1 MHSKLA
7 RPKARRTIKD
17 AKRTSWQ
24 QYVNKLNS
32 RTPIKK
38 IWHMIRK
45 VSGKNKKSECVHI
58 KSSDGN
64 VLLNKGYFQCI
75 RWKLSKKF
83 FQFNYSQ
90 QFQDIKVE
98 KERENLNF
106 QSQNKEKYNL
116 PFKLSELK
124 NSLDKSNDTTASP
137 DDMHYQILKHLPS
150 DALETLLNI
159 MNEIWRTGKFPE
171 DWHRAVIIPIPKP
184 GKDKTE
190 AMNYRPIALTS
201 CICKTME
208 RMINDRLVWF
218 LESNNL
224 ISGNQ
229 AGFRKNYSTN
239 DHLVRLESFIRDAFI
254 KQEHCVAI
262 FFDLEKAYDTTWKYG
277 IMKDLHDIGLRSRL
291 PNFISNFLSNRSFN
305 VRIGSTLSDTFE
317 QEQGVP
323 QGSIL
328 SPTLVNI
335 KINNIVKCVNDTDSS
350 LYVDDFGIFY
360 KSKKYGEY
368 RISTSKMSQ

>member
-1 MHSKLA
+1 MSAFTSALHDISEECIPKITTRSKRRNPWFNDECKTAINKRKSALRKFNKNPSRENHMHSKLA
-7 RPKARRTIKD
+7 RAKARRTIKD
-17 AKRTSWQ
+17 AKRTSWR

-38 IWHMIRK
+38 VWDMIRK

-58 KSSDGN
+58 KSSNSNMCYTTKEISNALGEN
-64 VLLNKGYFQCI
+64 FQ
-75 RWKLSKKF
+75 KNSSSS
-83 FQFNYSQ
+83 NYSQ

-106 QSQNKEKYNL
+106 QSQNSEKYNL

-124 NSLDKSNDTTASP
+124 NSLDKSHDTTAGP
-137 DDMHYQILKHLPS
+137 DDIHYQILKHLPS

-171 DWHRAVIIPIPKP
+171 DWHKAVIIPIPKP

-190 AMNYRPIALTS
+190 ATNYRPIALTS

-254 KQEHCVAI
+254 KKEHCVAI
-262 FFDLEKAYDTTWKYG
+262 FFDLEKG
-277 IMKDLHDIGLRSRL
+277 VRHDMEIWHHER
-291 PNFISNFLSNRSFN
+291 F
-305 VRIGSTLSDTFE
+305 T
-317 QEQGVP
+317 
-323 QGSIL
+323 
-328 SPTLVNI
+328 
-335 KINNIVKCVNDTDSS
+335 
-350 LYVDDFGIFY
+350 
-360 KSKKYGEY
+360 
-368 RISTSKMSQ
+368 